1 VPQAGVVPSSFS
13 DPERLLVLVVIAILA
28 GGLLWRALQHR
39 SLLRRWSSDPLLSSS
54 APRRPGPLRHLSAL
68 LLLASLAAM
77 TAGWA
82 GPLAEEEVERERA
95 TVVLAI
101 DTSASMLA
109 QDVAPDR
116 FTAAKQ
122 AATDFVADLPDG
134 FDVALVGFA
143 GTASVIVPATRD
155 TDEVTRAIDRLQV
168 AGGTALGDA
177 VLTSLSA
184 AAARPEGVPAVIVLL
199 ADGGST
205 AGTPVELAVAAAQEA
220 EVPVTTIA
228 YGTPEGVVVADG
240 RRFEVPV
247 DEAALAEVSEPT
259 GGAAYTAATADQLS
273 EVYDSIRGRLATTVE
288 QVDVSSRL
296 AGLALLLLAGAAVP
310 MLLARLTPA

>member
-1 VPQAGVVPSSFS
+1 MPSSFS
-13 DPERLLVLVVIAILA
+13 DPERLLVLVVVAALA
-28 GGLLWRALQHR
+28 AGLLWRALVHR
-39 SLLRRWSSDPLLSSS
+39 RLLRRWSSDALLASS
-54 APRRPGPLRHLSAL
+54 APRRPGLLRHLSAVL
-68 LLLASLAAM
+68 LVTALAA
-77 TAGWA
+77 TTVAWA
-82 GPLAEEEVERERA
+82 GPLTEEEVERERA

-109 QDVAPDR
+109 EDVAPDR

-122 AATDFVADLPDG
+122 AAIDFVADLPEG

-143 GTASVIVPATRD
+143 GTASVIVSATRD
-155 TDEVTRAIDRLQV
+155 TDQVTRAIDRLQV

-247 DEAALAEVSEPT
+247 DERALAEVAEPT
-259 GGAAYTAATADQLS
+259 GGASYTAATGDELAQ
-273 EVYDSIRGRLATTVE
+273 VYDSIRGRLATTVE
-288 QVDVSSRL
+288 EVDISSR
-296 AGLALLLLAGAAVP
+296 AVGLALLLMAVAAVP
-310 MLLARLTPA
+310 TLLLRQPGV

>member
-1 VPQAGVVPSSFS
+1 VPSSFS
-13 DPERLLVLVVIAILA
+13 DPERLLVLVVVAALA
-28 GGLLWRALQHR
+28 GGFLWRALRHR
-39 SLLRRWSSDPLLSSS
+39 SLLRRWSADPLLASS
-54 APRRPGPLRHLSAL
+54 APRRPGPLRHLAAL
-68 LLLASLAAM
+68 LLLASLASM
-77 TAGWA
+77 TAAWA

-109 QDVAPDR
+109 EDVAPDR
-116 FTAAKQ
+116 FTAAKK

-143 GTASVIVPATRD
+143 GTASVVVSATRD
-155 TDEVTRAIDRLQV
+155 TDEVTRAIDRLAV

-205 AGTPVELAVAAAQEA
+205 VGTPVELAVAAAQEA
-220 EVPVTTIA
+220 EVPVITIA

-247 DEAALAEVSEPT
+247 DEAALAEVAEPT
-259 GGAAYTAATADQLS
+259 GGATYTAATAGELS

-288 QVDVSSRL
+288 EVDVSSRL
-296 AGLALLLLAGAAVP
+296 AGLALLLLVGAAVP
-310 MLLARLTPA
+310 VLLVRLPPA

>member
-1 VPQAGVVPSSFS
+1 VPSSFS
-13 DPERLLVLVVIAILA
+13 DPERLLVLIAVALVA
-28 GGLLWRALQHR
+28 GGFLWRALTHR
-39 SLLRRWSSDPLLSSS
+39 SLLRRWSSDPLLASA
-54 APRRPGPLRHLSAL
+54 APRRPGLLRHLSSV
-68 LLLASLAAM
+68 LLLASLASM
-77 TAGWA
+77 TVAWA

-109 QDVAPDR
+109 EDVAPDR
-116 FTAAKQ
+116 FTAAKT

-143 GTASVIVPATRD
+143 GTASVVVPATRD
-155 TDEVTRAIDRLQV
+155 TDEVTRAIDRLAV

-228 YGTPEGVVVADG
+228 YGTPQGVVVADG

-247 DEAALAEVSEPT
+247 DEAALAEVAEPT
-259 GGAAYTAATADQLS
+259 GGATYTAATAGELS

-310 MLLARLTPA
+310 VLLVRLPPA